1 MSLLHTLQPSKHRL
15 AEWLTPR
22 RLRTW
27 REYLT
32 GYLMIGPA
40 VTLIFIFGIFPV
52 GFALFVSL
60 HKWRLK
66 RGDIIGMTNYTDA
79 IGPLAYLLVFGLGVG
94 LVVWALFRL
103 WRIYKD
109 FEGGSLRFWLLNLPG
124 ILLAAVG
131 RTPPQPLGKK
141 PSVKRVVQPS
151 GCRNIAAR
159 PKMQNRPRMITLV
172 IVTILPTVPVS
183 EAP

>member
-1 MSLLHTLQPSKHRL
+1 MSLLDALQPSKRRL

-22 RLRTW
+22 RLRKW

-32 GYLMIGPA
+32 GYLMIAPA

-66 RGDIIGMTNYTDA
+66 RGDIIGMANYTDA

-94 LVVWALFRL
+94 FLVWALFRL
-103 WRIYKD
+103 RRIYKD
-109 FEGGSLRFWLLNLPG
+109 FEGGSLHFWLLNLPG
-124 ILLAAVG
+124 ILLAGVG
-131 RTPPQPLGKK
+131 LSFINWT
-141 PSVKRVVQPS
+141 VVLLP
-151 GCRNIAAR
+151 NILDIADKIRGVDKTTRSLSISISAS
-159 PKMQNRPRMITLV
+159 KYA
-172 IVTILPTVPVS
+172 S
-183 EAP
+183 